1 MSQGMEY
8 WRGHLSAI
16 DAEGISTK
24 AYAQREG
31 LSVAA
36 LYHWRKRMKAKEAES
51 GRGADFVAL
60 RVDQGN
66 APMTCTVVIA
76 PGMRVELA
84 QLPTP
89 AWLAALNT
97 ALQGRAR

>member
-24 AYAQREG
+24 AYAAREG
-31 LSVAA
+31 LSAAA
-36 LYHWRKRMKAKEAES
+36 LYHWRKRMKAREAVSEV
-51 GRGADFVAL
+51 GAGFVAL
-60 RVDQGN
+60 RVDQGDT
-66 APMTCTVVIA
+66 PMSCTVVMA
-76 PGMRVELA
+76 PGLRLELV

-89 AWLAALNT
+89 AWLAALST
-97 ALQGRAR
+97 ALQARAR